1 MALIPWMVIGL
12 LCSASLAAEPS
23 GTAPTSP
30 AAACA
35 TPHKYVKMINTGQ
48 YDAIGG
54 LFTPAAVYMG
64 PDGKTRHGAKAIGE
78 FYAHLLP
85 ALKPHLKAI
94 SYTESG
100 NQCFM
105 ELANKSKKTGTYS
118 LTAID
123 HFFINADG
131 RIAKFI
137 VYVRPGTEST
147 RELTGALKR
156 LH

>member
-1 MALIPWMVIGL
+1 MAIALS
-12 LCSASLAAEPS
+12 LCAGSSLAAE
-23 GTAPTSP
+23 APGVTLASA

-35 TPHKYVKMINTGQ
+35 TPHKYVTMINAGR

-54 LFTPAAVYMG
+54 LFAPDAVYMG
-64 PDGKTRHGAKAIGE
+64 PDGKTRHGAKNIGK
-78 FYAHLLP
+78 FYESFLP
-85 ALKPHLKAI
+85 ILKPHLKAV
-94 SYTESG
+94 SYTQSG

-105 ELANKSKKTGTYS
+105 ELANKSKRTGTYS

-137 VYVRPGTEST
+137 VYVRPGTPST
-147 RELTGALKR
+147 HELTGALKR